1 MAAVR
6 RLLSSTRYYK
16 FVRYEEAPP
25 EPSDNDA
32 VTEIPAGLLPE
43 RPTAATNPTTIPRM
57 REYNAYL
64 ADLAEKDKERTDDTR
79 TTATPVEA
87 IRKALLGYRVMA
99 WTTGIWLI
107 ALCYEMVLKY
117 VSSVDGLTWI
127 AVVHGW
133 VYFVYLL
140 FTANLAVKVRWP
152 IAKTIGVLLAGTI
165 PLVGI
170 IVEHFQT
177 KDIKEKFGI

>member
-1 MAAVR
+1 M
-6 RLLSSTRYYK
+6 T
-16 FVRYEEAPP
+16 EAP
-25 EPSDNDA
+25 
-32 VTEIPAGLLPE
+32 T
-43 RPTAATNPTTIPRM
+43 
-57 REYNAYL
+57 
-64 ADLAEKDKERTDDTR
+64 
-79 TTATPVEA
+79 TPVET
-87 IRKALLGYRVMA
+87 IRKALLGIACMA

-107 ALCYEMVLKY
+107 ALCYEMVMKY
-117 VSSVDGLTWI
+117 VFDVEGLNWI

-152 IAKTIGVLLAGTI
+152 IPKTVGVLLAGTI

-177 KDIKEKFGI
+177 RNIKAKFGL